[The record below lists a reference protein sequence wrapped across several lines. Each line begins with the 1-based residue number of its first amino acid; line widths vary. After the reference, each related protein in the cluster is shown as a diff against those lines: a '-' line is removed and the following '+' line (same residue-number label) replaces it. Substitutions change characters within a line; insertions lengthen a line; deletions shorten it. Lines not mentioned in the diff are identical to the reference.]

1 MLTKD
6 LLQVEHH
13 TQELGCPP
21 RQDSGKVDQEA
32 AQLATSS
39 PALCTHDRIWTE
51 VMSHVPHLYTIPVP
65 VGMA

>member
-32 AQLATSS
+32 AKLATSS
-39 PALCTHDRIWTE
+39 PALYTHDRI
-51 VMSHVPHLYTIPVP
+51 
-65 VGMA
+65 